1 MALICGACGA
11 DIREDETPCGTCGH
25 INRHPNP
32 GEWVQNRRR
41 FLKVLQEHIPQCPN
55 CGAYILTEEECDIFD
70 EEGISGDGDL
80 QLKPLA
86 IRSIKRPD
94 RCLYCEDT

>member
-1 MALICGACGA
+1 MESKCGTCGA
-11 DIREDETPCGTCGH
+11 DIADDETQCPACGH
-25 INRHPNP
+25 INKHPNP
-32 GEWVQNRRR
+32 GEWIEIRQK
-41 FLKVLQEHIPQCPN
+41 FLEALKVYVPQCPN
-55 CGAYILTEEECDIFD
+55 CGAYILTEYECDIFD
-70 EEGISGDGDL
+70 EEGISGEGDL

>member
-1 MALICGACGA
+1 MHVHCGTCGA
-11 DIREDETPCGTCGH
+11 DIADDETLCPNCGH
-25 INRHPNP
+25 VNSHPNP
-32 GEWVQNRRR
+32 GEWRETRRK
-41 FLKVLQEHIPQCPN
+41 FLEVLKAYIPQCPN
-55 CGAYILTEEECDIFD
+55 CGAYILTEDECDIFD
-70 EEGISGDGDL
+70 EEGISGEGDL